1 MTKNKKPSALKDI
14 PIKKGGAAKYRTS
27 PRNSGKKTYWV
38 VLPED
43 KEAMWFTSED
53 EAQEYAD
60 SLKGSSIYDM
70 KMYINF
76 KSVETV
82 VRRHNDEFEQK
93 NSKFLWEL
101 KKAAGLVWIWKCLS

>member
-1 MTKNKKPSALKDI
+1 MTKNKKPSALKDT

-43 KEAMWFTSED
+43 KEAMWLTFKT
-53 EAQEYAD
+53 EAREYAD
-60 SLKGSSIYDM
+60 SLKGSSIYDI
-70 KMYINF
+70 KMYFDF
-76 KSVETV
+76 KCVETV
-82 VRRHNDEFEQK
+82 VQRHNNEFEQK

-101 KKAAGLVWIWKCLS
+101 KKAAGLV

>member
-1 MTKNKKPSALKDI
+1 MTKTNKASPLKDA
-14 PIKKGGAAKYRTS
+14 PFKKGGAAKHRAS
-27 PRNSGKKTYWV
+27 PRNSCKKTYWV

-43 KEAMWFTSED
+43 KEAMWFTSEI
-53 EAQEYAD
+53 EAKEYVD
-60 SLKGSSIYDM
+60 SLKGSSPYDM
-70 KMYINF
+70 KMYVNF
-76 KSVETV
+76 KCVETV

>member
-14 PIKKGGAAKYRTS
+14 PIKKGGAAKYRTN

-43 KEAMWFTSED
+43 KEAMWFTSKI

-70 KMYINF
+70 KMYVNF
-76 KSVETV
+76 KSVAPV
-82 VRRHNDEFEQK
+82 VRYT
-93 NSKFLWEL
+93 
-101 KKAAGLVWIWKCLS
+101 